1 MIALRYLAAGPL
13 LCLALAL
20 PCAAAEAPAPAAAGG
35 APPAAAAPTETAA
48 ARGTIPFKQEKQGDG
63 SLGFQALAALVLA
76 GLAAY
81 GIVLALK
88 HYGVKGAAGGI
99 VLRQRRV
106 KSLESTR
113 LGRRSTLHVIEYEG
127 EQLLLAETEHN
138 VEVLSRRP
146 AAPQGGAGNA

>member
-1 MIALRYLAAGPL
+1 MMIVRQLMAVPA

-20 PCAAAEAPAPAAAGG
+20 PAFAADTTLPADAVSASAPAA
-35 APPAAAAPTETAA
+35 PRTA
-48 ARGTIPFKQEKQGDG
+48 IPFKHEKQSDS

-81 GIVLALK
+81 GIVYALK
-88 HYGVKGAAGGI
+88 HYGVKGAAGGL

-106 KSLESTR
+106 KVLESTR
-113 LGRRSTLHVIEYEG
+113 LGRRSVLHVVEYEG
-127 EQLLLAETEHN
+127 EQLLLAETEQK

-146 AAPQGGAGNA
+146 AAPQAGASDA